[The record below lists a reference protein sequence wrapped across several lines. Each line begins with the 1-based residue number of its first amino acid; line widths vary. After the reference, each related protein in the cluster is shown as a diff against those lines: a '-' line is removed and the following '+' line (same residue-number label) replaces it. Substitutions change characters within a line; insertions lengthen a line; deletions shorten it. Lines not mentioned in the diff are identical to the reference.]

1 MSISLHIFRW
11 EYVYCV
17 PASLRVCEFC
27 LAVEGC
33 ACLLQESGGF
43 DSACICV
50 CVCVCVCVC
59 ALTRTSCPG
68 REAVPINPA
77 FSLWKLA
84 TTPRPG
90 SFPLHPLSDLPP
102 PALRAAWTLH
112 GGPVDR
118 VHPFHEGVPTPH
130 TGPLCRPSLLPVGPA
145 MTQ

>member
-50 CVCVCVCVC
+50 CV
-59 ALTRTSCPG
+59 APLPPEGGS
-68 REAVPINPA
+68 
-77 FSLWKLA
+77 SLEDLHLA
-84 TTPRPG
+84 
-90 SFPLHPLSDLPP
+90 FPLGLVGMSP
-102 PALRAAWTLH
+102 
-112 GGPVDR
+112 
-118 VHPFHEGVPTPH
+118 GVASREDVLIFLVYET
-130 TGPLCRPSLLPVGPA
+130 
-145 MTQ
+145 